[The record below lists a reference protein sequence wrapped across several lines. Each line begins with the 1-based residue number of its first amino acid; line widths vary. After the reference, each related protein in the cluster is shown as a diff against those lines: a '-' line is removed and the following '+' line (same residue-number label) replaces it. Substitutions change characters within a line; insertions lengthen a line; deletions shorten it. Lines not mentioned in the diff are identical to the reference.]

1 MIKKED
7 IKIIHNFISE
17 EEQAEGLRILS
28 THRLEP
34 WSANPTVKVVPLF
47 HIDALAFV
55 SKQVQNITTKIS
67 KEFGLT
73 KEFFC
78 HDSQIGTWDLGK
90 GSGPHT
96 DTQNAG
102 YVNYSSILYL
112 TGDYEGG
119 EIEFPEQGI
128 QYKPE
133 ARDLIIFPCKNLVH
147 EVYPVTSGNRSTVVG
162 FYSDVHLSE
171 WRPDYD
177 PETYNPD
184 LKDTRD
190 QLPDKAMGS
199 INDKK

>member
-17 EEQAEGLRILS
+17 EEQEEGLRILS
-28 THRLEP
+28 TYEKTP
-34 WSANPTVKVVPLF
+34 WKDNSTVKVVPLI

-55 SKQVQNITTKIS
+55 TKQVQNITRKIS
-67 KEFGLT
+67 KEFNVT
-73 KEFFC
+73 KELFC
-78 HDSQIGTWDLGK
+78 QDSQIGRWDLGE

-102 YVNYSSILYL
+102 FVKYSSILYL
-112 TGDYEGG
+112 SGDYEGG

-128 QYKPE
+128 QYKPI

-162 FYSDVHLSE
+162 FYSDVHPSE

-177 PETYNPD
+177 PETYDPD
-184 LKDTRD
+184 LRDTRD
-190 QLPDKAMGS
+190 QLPNKAKGS

>member
-28 THRLEP
+28 AHKLEP
-34 WSANPTVKVVPLF
+34 WSGNPTVRVVPLF

-55 SKQVQNITTKIS
+55 SKQVQNITARIS

-78 HDSQIGTWDLGK
+78 HDSQIGTWDLGQ

-119 EIEFPEQGI
+119 EIEFPEQEI

-133 ARDLIIFPCKNLVH
+133 ARDLIIFPCKKLVH
-147 EVYPVTSGNRSTVVG
+147 EVYPVTKGPRYALPNWYHNIPLELKRDSTG
-162 FYSDVHLSE
+162 QE
-171 WRPDYD
+171 
-177 PETYNPD
+177 
-184 LKDTRD
+184 
-190 QLPDKAMGS
+190 
-199 INDKK
+199 